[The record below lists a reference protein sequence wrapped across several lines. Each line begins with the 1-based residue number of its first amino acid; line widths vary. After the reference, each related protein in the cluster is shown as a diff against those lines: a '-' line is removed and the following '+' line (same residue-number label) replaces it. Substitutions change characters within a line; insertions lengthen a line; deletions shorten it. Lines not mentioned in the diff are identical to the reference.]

1 MLLNQ
6 LPEIIFHTRVRDA
19 SIPGDNPFRWQDR
32 STRDIFEGKRS
43 ILFSLPAAFS
53 PTCTDQ
59 HFPRYEALSDQF
71 KSLGI
76 DQIVCISVN
85 DAFVMFQWGK
95 KVGVNQVHLLPDG
108 NAEFTRRMGML
119 VDRSAFGMGWR
130 SWRYSLLLKG
140 LVIEKAFVED
150 GINDPSPED
159 PLCVSDADT
168 MLKHLKSINT
178 YS

>member
-1 MLLNQ
+1 MLLDQ
-6 LPEIIFHTRVRDA
+6 IPEIILHTRVRDA

-76 DQIVCISVN
+76 DQTVCISVN

-130 SWRYSLLLKG
+130 SWRLND
-140 LVIEKAFVED
+140 LVIASKMASTSD
-150 GINDPSPED
+150 DR
-159 PLCVSDADT
+159 VSDADT
-168 MLKHLKSINT
+168 MLKSSRSISDSHGSKPNHH
-178 YS
+178 SSR